1 MRVRVVTKDGVELP
15 AAFLRALSLELYN
28 EIFPTESVGRVAAAL
43 YERGCEEKRGDE
55 LAWECSEKGV
65 FFTARLRKTEE
76 GKYEVHIE
84 VDDTALS
91 ALISI
96 VEWLARRY
104 SSVKELEN
112 KVKQL
117 EKAVLEKK

>member
-1 MRVRVVTKDGVELP
+1 VRIVTKDGVELP

-28 EIFPTESVGRVAAAL
+28 EIFPTESVGRVAAAF
-43 YERGCEEKRGDE
+43 YQRGCEEKHGDE

-65 FFTARLRKTEE
+65 FFTAHLRKTEE

-84 VDDTALS
+84 VDDTALD

-96 VEWLARRY
+96 VEWLTRRY
-104 SSVKELEN
+104 NSVKELES

-117 EKAVLEKK
+117 EKAIQEKK

>member
-1 MRVRVVTKDGVELP
+1 MKVRIVTRDGELP
-15 AAFLRALSLELYN
+15 ATFLRALSLELYN
-28 EIFPTESVGRVAAAL
+28 EIFTTESVGRVAAAF
-43 YERGCEEKRGDE
+43 YECGCEEVRGEE
-55 LAWECSEKGV
+55 LTWECSEKGV
-65 FFTARLRKTEE
+65 FFTARLRRAEE

-84 VDDTALS
+84 VDDTALN

-104 SSVKELEN
+104 NSLKELEN

-117 EKAVLEKK
+117 EKTMQEKK